1 MVVVGR
7 GRAIILKR
15 NEYLTSNAA
24 SKALTDS
31 MK

>member
-1 MVVVGR
+1 MVVV
-7 GRAIILKR
+7 GRAIILKI